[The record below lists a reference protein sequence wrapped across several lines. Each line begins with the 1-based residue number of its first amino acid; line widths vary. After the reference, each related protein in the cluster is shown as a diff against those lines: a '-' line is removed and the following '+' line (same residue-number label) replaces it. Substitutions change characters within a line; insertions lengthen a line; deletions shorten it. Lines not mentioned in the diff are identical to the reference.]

1 MPDDTIAGSVPIMK
15 LVTFVRPGGLP
26 EPGFLDGGK
35 ITPLSGA
42 GFSSV
47 ISIIAGGAEALKRAA
62 AVKAPDV
69 PLKSV
74 KLMSPIPRPPKIICV
89 GLNYR
94 DHAIESNMAI
104 PKTPTIF
111 CKFPTS
117 VIGTGDTIVL
127 PKKSTQPD
135 YEAEFAVVIG
145 KGGRY
150 IKAKDWQKHVFGYCN
165 LHDVS
170 ARDFQLAT
178 SQWTIGKTFD
188 TFCPMGP
195 YIATADEIKDPHALD
210 ISLTLNGKVLQKSN
224 TKELIFGVPAL
235 IEHLSSV
242 FTLEPG
248 DIISTGTP
256 AGVGFARKPPIY
268 LKKGDTVVVKVQG
281 LGELSNPVTVE
292 D

>member
-1 MPDDTIAGSVPIMK
+1 MK

-26 EPGFLDGGK
+26 EPGVLQGDQIK
-35 ITPLSGA
+35 PLAGA

-47 ISIIAGGAEALKRAA
+47 ISIAAGGADALARVAGA
-62 AVKAPDV
+62 NGSTVA
-69 PLKSV
+69 LSSV
-74 KLMSPIPRPPKIICV
+74 KLTAPIPRPPKIICV

-94 DHAIESNMAI
+94 DHAIESNMQI
-104 PKTPTIF
+104 PTVPTIF

-117 VIGTGDTIVL
+117 VIGPGDTIVL
-127 PKKSTQPD
+127 PKASTQPD
-135 YEAEFAVVIG
+135 YEAELAVVIG
-145 KGGRY
+145 KGGRH
-150 IKAKDWQKHVFGYCN
+150 IAADKWQDHVFGYLN
-165 LHDVS
+165 LNDVS

-178 SQWTIGKTFD
+178 TQWVIGKTFD

-195 YIATADEIKDPHALD
+195 YILTADEVADPHALD
-210 ISLTLNGKVLQKSN
+210 ISLTLNGEVLQNSN
-224 TKELIFGVPAL
+224 TKHLIFQIPELIR
-235 IEHLSSV
+235 HLSSV

-256 AGVGFARKPPIY
+256 SGVGFARKPPVY

>member
-1 MPDDTIAGSVPIMK
+1 MK
-15 LVTFVRPGGLP
+15 LVTFVRPGGQP
-26 EPGFLDGGK
+26 QPGILEDDQ
-35 ITPLSGA
+35 ITPLA
-42 GFSSV
+42 GDMLSV
-47 ISIIAGGAEALKRAA
+47 IAGGASALAA
-62 AVKAPDV
+62 TNGPKVA
-69 PLKSV
+69 LSSV

-94 DHAIESNMAI
+94 DHAIESNMQI
-104 PKTPTIF
+104 PTVPTIF

-117 VIGTGDTIVL
+117 VIGPGDTIVL
-127 PKKSTQPD
+127 PKASTQPD

-145 KGGRY
+145 KGGRH
-150 IKAKDWQKHVFGYCN
+150 IAAGNWKDHVFGYLN
-165 LHDVS
+165 LNDVS

-178 SQWTIGKTFD
+178 TQWVIGKTFD

-195 YIATADEIKDPHALD
+195 YLVTADEIADPHDLD
-210 ISLTLNGKVLQKSN
+210 ISLTLNGEVLQSSN
-224 TKELIFGVPAL
+224 TKNLIFAIPELIR
-235 IEHLSSV
+235 HLSSV